1 MRLKRTTSRFREE
14 PDNRTQTVHTA
25 KMKNRKLILILL
37 LVTLGSLILI
47 ASRATRYDE
56 VYESYKDMHIA
67 EIKDKGVQ
75 YIESNEPD
83 SALACFTIV
92 ISRYNENMSD
102 SDKLICARAYNN
114 AGYVYTLMHSDY
126 ATGYRNL
133 LKSLEIAKSIGN
145 DRQLSFIYINIGN
158 IYIYFN
164 DLQNAAN
171 YYMMAYRAAVDA
183 KEWEIAAVAVD
194 NILLTMRTTLT
205 SKEILTLIDSFM
217 HLDIPHNE
225 MWSFTRDVCGITKD
239 YLNGT
244 ASSDSLTA
252 RIDTLLGSEYV
263 PGRYSDNLKFLKFEI
278 MLADGKRR
286 DVLNEL
292 KGMVGRDGSTTGD
305 MAVMYKSISEVYG
318 LMGRNDSARAYR
330 YMCLEIQDSV
340 MRQQNYAAIRDMHS
354 SYDLEKFEKNIKD
367 IETKRRNL
375 LNIILLGAVWVAAMS
390 VFITLLIRK
399 NRRLREALTVIY
411 NRNSVAPVLP
421 APVLPAPIDETQ
433 AVDAETDSVPEMEEL
448 PETADASA
456 GESADTQQKVM
467 LDRETR
473 DQIAKEILDVMQDT
487 EAIGKC
493 EFTVRKLAETIGTK
507 ERYVSYVIN
516 ECFNKNFNA
525 LLNEYRI
532 AEAKRILGD
541 AETARRTTIEWIA
554 TSLGFKSRSHFAALF
569 KKETGLTPREYRQIA
584 EQESSQ
590 KD

>member
-1 MRLKRTTSRFREE
+1 MR
-14 PDNRTQTVHTA
+14 
-25 KMKNRKLILILL
+25 NRKLILIISL
-37 LVTLGSLILI
+37 TALGSLILI
-47 ASRATRYDE
+47 ASRAMRYDE
-56 VYESYKDMHIA
+56 VYESYKDMHITQ
-67 EIKDKGVQ
+67 IKDKGVQ
-75 YIESNEPD
+75 YIKSNEPD

-92 ISRYNENMSD
+92 MSRYNKNMSD
-102 SDKLICARAYNN
+102 SDKLICSKAYNN

-133 LKSLEIAKSIGN
+133 LKSLEIAKSIGD

-164 DLQNAAN
+164 DMQNAAN
-171 YYMMAYRAAVDA
+171 YYMMAYRAAVEA
-183 KEWEIAAVAVD
+183 QEWEIAALAVD

-205 SKEILTLIDSFM
+205 SKEMLAIIDSFTS
-217 HLDIPHNE
+217 LDIPHDE
-225 MWSFTRDVCGITKD
+225 MWSFTHDVCGITKD
-239 YLNGT
+239 YLGGT
-244 ASSDSLTA
+244 VSSGNLTA
-252 RIDTLLGSEYV
+252 RIDSIIESGNV
-263 PGRYSDNLKFLKFEI
+263 PGRYAYNLKFLKFEI
-278 MLADGKRR
+278 LLADGKHGN
-286 DVLNEL
+286 VLREL
-292 KGMVGRDGSTTGD
+292 KEMIGHNGSTTGD
-305 MAVMYKSISEVYG
+305 MAVIYKSISEVYD
-318 LMGRNDSARAYR
+318 LMGYTDSARAYR

-375 LNIILLGAVWVAAMS
+375 LNIILLGSVWVAAMS

-411 NRNSVAPVLP
+411 NRNNTQTSAP
-421 APVLPAPIDETQ
+421 ETKPTPTDNTDAIAS
-433 AVDAETDSVPEMEEL
+433 AVDPDNVSEEKIIPEIAC
-448 PETADASA
+448 PSAADP
-456 GESADTQQKVM
+456 QQKVM

-473 DQIAKEILDVMQDT
+473 EQIAKEILDVMQDT

-493 EFTVRKLAETIGTK
+493 EFTVRKLAERIGTK

-541 AETARRTTIEWIA
+541 AETAKRTTIEWIA